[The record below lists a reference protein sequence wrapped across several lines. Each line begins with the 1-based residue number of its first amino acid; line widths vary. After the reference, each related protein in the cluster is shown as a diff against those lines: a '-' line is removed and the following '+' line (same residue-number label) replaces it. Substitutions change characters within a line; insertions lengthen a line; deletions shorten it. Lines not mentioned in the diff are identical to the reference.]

1 MSEGAIVV
9 LNHLH
14 IVIAGHIDFG
24 VGGHCKLVGAGSEI
38 EQLMELETGS
48 VVPEDFETHG

>member
-9 LNHLH
+9 LDHLH
-14 IVIAGHIDFG
+14 IVIAGHIYFG
-24 VGGHCKLVGAGSEI
+24 VGSHCELVGAGSEI
-38 EQLMELETGS
+38 KQLMELEAGS

>member
-9 LNHLH
+9 LDHLH